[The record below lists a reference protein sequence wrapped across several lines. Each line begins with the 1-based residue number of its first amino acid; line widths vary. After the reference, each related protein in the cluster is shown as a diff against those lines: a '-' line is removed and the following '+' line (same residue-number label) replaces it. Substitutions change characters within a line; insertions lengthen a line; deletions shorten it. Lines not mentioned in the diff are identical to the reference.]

1 MKLAFLIAV
10 IWLAQNFALFHQE
23 TLKIL
28 HCTSYSNIKK
38 TSNNSNVCFNTITR
52 AGRIY

>member
-10 IWLAQNFALFHQE
+10 IWLVQNFALFHQE

-28 HCTSYSNIKK
+28 RCISYSKK
-38 TSNNSNVCFNTITR
+38 TSNNSNVCFNTISR